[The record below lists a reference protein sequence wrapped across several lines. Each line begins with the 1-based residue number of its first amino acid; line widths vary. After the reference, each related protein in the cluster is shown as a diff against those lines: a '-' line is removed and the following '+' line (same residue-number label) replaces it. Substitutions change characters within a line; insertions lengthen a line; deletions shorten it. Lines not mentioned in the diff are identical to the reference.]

1 VAAAV
6 VVEATTNNSIQRA
19 ELTLEFEILK
29 LNCLKL
35 STVECTELGSE
46 RHLEIVERGEL
57 CMYMHISLCM
67 HMHISH

>member
-1 VAAAV
+1 V

-29 LNCLKL
+29 LNLPLKL

-46 RHLEIVERGEL
+46 RHVEIVERGEL